1 MRAFLC
7 SIDESVWDAIE
18 IRWTRPE
25 AAKSKWDKA
34 VFRAANANS
43 KALNA
48 IFCGVSPDEFHRISH
63 VTIAKEAWQ
72 ILETTYEG
80 TKKVKDTKL
89 QMLTTRFEE
98 LKMSEDKSFNSFYGK
113 LNEVVIG
120 KFNLGEKTEDSKIVR
135 KILRSLPES
144 FRVEVTAIEESKNL
158 DEIKAQEL
166 IGSLQNYELSLPSQR
181 KSKSLALKTINERME
196 A

>member
-1 MRAFLC
+1 MCKCFRLQVYKVAL
-7 SIDESVWDAIE
+7 
-18 IRWTRPE
+18 
-25 AAKSKWDKA
+25 AAT
-34 VFRAANANS
+34 NANR
-43 KALNA
+43 KVLNA
-48 IFCGVSPDEFHRISH
+48 IFCGVFPDEFHRISH

-166 IGSLQNYELSLPSQR
+166 IGSLQTYELSLPSQR